1 MAKDYENFNEK
12 PEMAWDLRLTYAMKI
27 LTPILESIEYYRTN
41 SNFQKWFDYLDL
53 HLYTNINQ
61 KLRDEE
67 KEEYIELVK
76 KTITELNKYPD
87 AFAGTSKD
95 MKEIYPVRNA
105 LRNMEMWLKQKMEEN
120 NLFGGGSDYDPDE
133 I

>member
-1 MAKDYENFNEK
+1 MVKNYEDFNEK

-27 LTPILESIEYYRTN
+27 LTPILEAIEYYRTN
-41 SNFQKWFDYLDL
+41 SDFQKWFDYLDL

-61 KLRDEE
+61 KLSEDEQ
-67 KEEYIELVK
+67 KEYILLIG
-76 KTITELNKYPD
+76 KTINILNKHSD
-87 AFAGTSKD
+87 AFAGRDKS
-95 MKEIYPVRNA
+95 MSEIYPIRNA
-105 LRNMEMWLKQKMEEN
+105 LKELEMWLKQKMEDN